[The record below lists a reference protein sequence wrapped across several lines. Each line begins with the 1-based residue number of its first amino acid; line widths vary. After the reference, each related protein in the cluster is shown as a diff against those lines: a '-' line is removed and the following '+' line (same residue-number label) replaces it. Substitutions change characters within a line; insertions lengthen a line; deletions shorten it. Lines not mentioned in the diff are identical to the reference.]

1 MKTPYRAQK
10 MPAERAQAMIE
21 FALVTP
27 ILFLLL
33 FGMFEV
39 GRMLFVY
46 SAVTN
51 ASREAVRYGSAV
63 GLDDYGETKYKH
75 CGLYSVDPR
84 KGIRG
89 MARRSAYFLNLQDA
103 DITITYDHGPGT
115 AVFHTCTGDVDPGY
129 FISSGDR
136 ILITVTGQ
144 YKPYTKLVP
153 WSPRTFESNSART
166 ILGFVDLAAA
176 TSVAPTSAPPTA
188 GPSPTPTDTPTETP
202 TETPTA
208 TATEPFIGGFETFT
222 PLPTDTPGPT
232 DTPTPTGTS
241 TATPTATA
249 TVVAACD
256 TVTAGSINISANSPT
271 MSMTITNPNSYP
283 LTVQDIQVV
292 WNAASG
298 GSGSETTLTL
308 LTASLEGDLWTVK
321 STIGTHTITPTGIV
335 EIPANSPSTVTF
347 TFDQNY
353 VNPDGNESIII
364 HLSTPGC
371 EDFPIQSPTQT
382 QTPTP

>member
-1 MKTPYRAQK
+1 

-39 GRMLFVY
+39 GRMIFVY

-63 GLDDYGETKYKH
+63 GLDDYGEIKYKH
-75 CGLYSVDPR
+75 CA
-84 KGIRG
+84 GIRE
-89 MARRSAYFLNLQDA
+89 MARRSAYFMNLSDA
-103 DITITYDHGPGT
+103 NIQIQYDTGPDPNTGVVPT
-115 AVFHTCTGDVDPGY
+115 PFHTCTGDVDPGY
-129 FISSGDR
+129 FATSGTR
-136 ILITVTGQ
+136 ILVTVTGQ
-144 YKPYTKLVP
+144 YRPYTKLVP
-153 WSPRTFESNSART
+153 WGSRTFVSNSART

-208 TATEPFIGGFETFT
+208 TATEPIIGGFETFT
-222 PLPTDTPGPT
+222 PLPTETPGPT
-232 DTPTPTGTS
+232 DTATATGTA

-249 TVVAACD
+249 TVVAGCNE
-256 TVTAGSINISANSPT
+256 VTAGSISIPGNAPT
-271 MSMTITNPNSYP
+271 MSMTISNPNSYP
-283 LTVQDIQVV
+283 LTVQDIHVV

-308 LTASLEGDLWTVK
+308 LTVALGGDLWTVK
-321 STIGTHTITPTGIV
+321 STIGTYTITPTGIV
-335 EIPANSPSTVTF
+335 EIPANSTSTITF

-353 VNPDGNESIII
+353 TNPDGSESIVI

-382 QTPTP
+382 PTPTP

>member
-1 MKTPYRAQK
+1 MKTTYRAKK

-39 GRMLFVY
+39 GRMIFVY

-63 GLDDYGETKYKH
+63 GLDDYGEIKYKH
-75 CGLYSVDPR
+75 CA
-84 KGIRG
+84 GIRE

-103 DITITYDHGPGT
+103 DIKIEYDHGPT
-115 AVFHTCTGDVDPGY
+115 STETWPEPPYHVCTGDVDPGY
-129 FISSGDR
+129 FITAEDR
-136 ILITVTGQ
+136 IRITVTAQ

-153 WSPRTFESNSART
+153 WGSRTFVSKSART
-166 ILGFVDLAAA
+166 ILGFVDLEAA
-176 TSVAPTSAPPTA
+176 TSVPPTSAPPTA

-222 PLPTDTPGPT
+222 PLPTETPGPT
-232 DTPTPTGTS
+232 DTPTPTGTA
-241 TATPTATA
+241 TATPTTTA
-249 TVVAACD
+249 TVVAGCENVIAS
-256 TVTAGSINISANSPT
+256 SINISPSSPT
-271 MSMTITNPNSYP
+271 MSMIISNPNSYP

-308 LTASLEGDLWTVK
+308 LAVSLEGDLWTVK

-335 EIPANSPSTVTF
+335 EIPANSTSTVTF

-353 VNPDGNESIII
+353 ANPNGNESIVI

-371 EDFPIQSPTQT
+371 EDFPIKSPTQT